1 MAKFM
6 RHVGMD
12 HLGNKLLIVFRELPE
27 DPNSALIVYS
37 NTLSEMYHDQLMRV
51 VDSDDAQKEVDLYPV
66 LARRNFG
73 DGLVMLNALHG
84 KGLLKKVPVDNIKVV
99 PMPNRTEDLRVI
111 NNQIRKEQGKPVLAA
126 ANTEKGIDSAIAA
139 ATGEAP
145 VAAPAPVA
153 ETASNLSEDA
163 RKTLAEGKLTQARLM
178 EEDALRLREEA
189 YVLDPSLK
197 KGGRPK
203 KIA

>member
-1 MAKFM
+1 MSKFM

-12 HLGNKLLIVFRELPE
+12 HLGNKLLIVFRELPD

-51 VDSDDAQKEVDLYPV
+51 VESEDAQKEVDLYNI
-66 LARRNFG
+66 LSRRNFG

-84 KGLLKKVPVDNIKVV
+84 KGLLKKVLVDNVKVV
-99 PMPNRTEDLRVI
+99 PMPNRSEDLRVI
-111 NNQIRKEQGKPVLAA
+111 NNQIRKDQGKPVLAA
-126 ANTEKGIDSAIAA
+126 KDENKGVDAAIAA

-145 VAAPAPVA
+145 AVVEAPAVAAEA
-153 ETASNLSEDA
+153 LSETE

-203 KIA
+203 KFA